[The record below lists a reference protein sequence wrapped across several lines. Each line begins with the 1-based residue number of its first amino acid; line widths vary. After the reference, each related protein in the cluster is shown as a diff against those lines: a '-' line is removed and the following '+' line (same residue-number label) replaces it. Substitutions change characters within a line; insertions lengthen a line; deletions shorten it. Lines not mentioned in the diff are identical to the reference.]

1 MCNTST
7 PNCYNLLAN
16 QLVDSFEGFTSIDDL
31 RRHLKLM
38 LKTIQHTLNQ
48 LPVKE
53 ATEEAELLSCFKT
66 KLFEKV
72 REQFPLLFK
81 QQEHITDHL

>member
-1 MCNTST
+1 
-7 PNCYNLLAN
+7 
-16 QLVDSFEGFTSIDDL
+16 
-31 RRHLKLM
+31 M